1 MQKIFLDFTQLG
13 GNSFQLGFM
22 NTKNLQ
28 TEYFMTI
35 VWEPHPQIII
45 TVENILDSER
55 YKEIGNV
62 MDMIRLIGEVSKQK
76 LSKQLE
82 NMGYVKNPLAK

>member
-1 MQKIFLDFTQLG
+1 MQKIFLDFTQFG
-13 GNSFQLGFM
+13 GNSFHLGFM

-35 VWEPHPQIII
+35 VWEPHPKIII

>member
-62 MDMIRLIGEVSKQK
+62 MDMIRLIGEASKQK